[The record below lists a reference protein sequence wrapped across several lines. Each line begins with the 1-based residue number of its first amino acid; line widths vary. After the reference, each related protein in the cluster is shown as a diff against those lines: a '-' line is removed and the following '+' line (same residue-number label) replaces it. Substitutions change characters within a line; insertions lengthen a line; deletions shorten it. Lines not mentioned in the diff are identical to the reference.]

1 MPQWAAVRRVIF
13 GFSRPVTAVSAT
25 ARFLVIVEEVST
37 LVDNK
42 RRELCTW
49 CRSGRQLLRDFGVGR
64 VARCQRAHDFRE
76 RNERMGAFQVRA
88 LAVELSGEAGDWP
101 ARADEGDAAAV
112 RAIDLHGFN
121 GERTLPAWCRQ
132 WR

>member
-1 MPQWAAVRRVIF
+1 MPLMAAIRLELF
-13 GFSRPVTAVSAT
+13 GFRHPATAVSVT

-37 LVDNK
+37 LAASE
-42 RRELCTW
+42 RRGLCT
-49 CRSGRQLLRDFGVGR
+49 CPGPRCQLLCDFGVGGI
-64 VARCQRAHDFRE
+64 ARCQRAHDFRE

-101 ARADEGDAAAV
+101 ASADVRDAAAV
-112 RAIDLHGFN
+112 RAIDFHGFD
-121 GERTLPAWCRQ
+121 GERALPAWCRQ